1 MQTLEYRE
9 DVFPEQPPA
18 GPFFANLGGF
28 LLVLMLGFARI
39 EPGPGDPQTWC
50 KRAASCCLR
59 DGVQSKLIAFGS
71 GAERGGS
78 RLRKEKATQSWNQSS
93 TLRPVAFRRCHASQP
108 RMRGDIAVLRVPT
121 TPL

>member
-28 LLVLMLGFARI
+28 LLGLILGFPRI
-39 EPGPGDPQTWC
+39 EPGPDDPQKWC
-50 KRAASCCLR
+50 KGSVVLPAGWRAT
-59 DGVQSKLIAFGS
+59 KLIAFGS

-93 TLRPVAFRRCHASQP
+93 TLRPVAFKLCHASQP
-108 RMRGDIAVLRVPT
+108 RMRGDIALLRVP
-121 TPL
+121 PP